1 MENFNSAVMG
11 VQVAEMFYTSSKQ
24 TVIQKLKKVE
34 ERGNKADLGDLMSLS
49 LFTNRA
55 ISTGEDLR
63 RDLIKALKAYYDLNF
78 FRRMNLWGSD
88 KKLRNA
94 IKILEAEIS
103 KFKSIREIVDK
114 GEKEI
119 ISKGVKQYFDN
130 IFQESAI

>member
-1 MENFNSAVMG
+1 MENFNSAMMG

-34 ERGNKADLGDLMSLS
+34 EKGNKADLGDLMSLS

-94 IKILEAEIS
+94 IKILEDETS

-130 IFQESAI
+130 IFQKSAI

>member
-1 MENFNSAVMG
+1 MKNFNSAVMG
-11 VQVAEMFYTSSKQ
+11 VQVAEMFYTSNKQ
-24 TVIQKLKKVE
+24 TVIQELKKVE
-34 ERGNKADLGDLMSLS
+34 ERDNKADLGNLMSLS
-49 LFTNRA
+49 LFTNLA

-63 RDLIKALKAYYDLNF
+63 RDLFKALKAYYDLNF
-78 FRRMNLWGSD
+78 FRRMILWGSD
-88 KKLRNA
+88 KKLCNA
-94 IKILEAEIS
+94 IKTLEDEIS